1 MATELIKLKVAIAHS
16 SPDRCLILIVV
27 NLGWVELPKRFFSN
41 PKKGEL
47 RHPSYPTLPY
57 SNMPTQKL
65 QRYSYEILAIAH
77 SPPEPYSC

>member
-1 MATELIKLKVAIAHS
+1 MATELIKLKVAIAHPP
-16 SPDRCLILIVV
+16 PDRCLILIVG

-47 RHPSYPTLPY
+47 RHPSYPTPPY

-65 QRYSYEILAIAH
+65 QRYSY
-77 SPPEPYSC
+77 